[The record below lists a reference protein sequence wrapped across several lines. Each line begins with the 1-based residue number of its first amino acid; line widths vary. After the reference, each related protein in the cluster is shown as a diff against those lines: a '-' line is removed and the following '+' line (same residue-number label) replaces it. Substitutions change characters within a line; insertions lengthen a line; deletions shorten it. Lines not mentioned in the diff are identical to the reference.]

1 MPPRLGIRH
10 TSASESGQI
19 YIPFVNWSLMIGV
32 AILVLGFQG
41 SDRLAAAYGIA
52 VTGTFAIS
60 TVLMSM
66 VMRIRW
72 NLNLPV
78 TLIGMLGFL
87 GIELAFFGANAVKIP
102 DGGWLPL
109 ALGLVVFMLMVTWK
123 RGREIVAQHLGENA
137 IPLDVFVPNLLAN
150 PPVRVSGTA
159 LFLTSA
165 RSGVPTALL
174 HNLKHNKVLHERV
187 IILNVLFLSKPYVV
201 PESRLEIEE
210 IGQDFYRISVRYG
223 FMDEIDIPLALAKC
237 PCGMAL
243 DLMDT
248 TFFFSR
254 ENVIPTRG
262 EGMMVWREHLYAM
275 MARNA
280 ANPMTFFKIPP
291 NRVVELGTQLNI

>member
-1 MPPRLGIRH
+1 
-10 TSASESGQI
+10 
-19 YIPFVNWSLMIGV
+19 
-32 AILVLGFQG
+32 
-41 SDRLAAAYGIA
+41 
-52 VTGTFAIS
+52 
-60 TVLMSM
+60 
-66 VMRIRW
+66 
-72 NLNLPV
+72 
-78 TLIGMLGFL
+78 
-87 GIELAFFGANAVKIP
+87 
-102 DGGWLPL
+102 
-109 ALGLVVFMLMVTWK
+109 
-123 RGREIVAQHLGENA
+123 
-137 IPLDVFVPNLLAN
+137 
-150 PPVRVSGTA
+150 VRVSGTA